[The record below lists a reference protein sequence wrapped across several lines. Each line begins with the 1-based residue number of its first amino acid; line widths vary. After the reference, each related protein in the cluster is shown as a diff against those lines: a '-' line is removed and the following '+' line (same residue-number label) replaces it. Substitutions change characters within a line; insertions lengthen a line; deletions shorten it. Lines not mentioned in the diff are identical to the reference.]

1 VKAVVCR
8 QPLPATDPRSLVDVE
23 LPSPHKPAGHD
34 LLVQVKAVSVNPID
48 TKMRTQP
55 QAGERIIGW
64 DAAGIVEAVG
74 EQASLFRPGDEVYY
88 AGSIGRAGSY
98 AERQLVDERIVGRK
112 PESLDFAAAAALPLT
127 TITAYESLVERLQAK
142 PNSTLLVIAGAGGVG
157 SMAIQLGKR
166 LGLTVVATASRPESG
181 RWCRELGADHVI
193 DHNEP
198 LMQGLRA
205 HGLEGAD
212 YVLNCADTDRY
223 WLETAEAVRPQ
234 GAICS
239 IVAAAGPVDLNALR
253 AKSARFAWE
262 GMFARSTYKTPDM
275 IEQHR
280 LLDRVAAWVDAK
292 EIRSTMKQKLE
303 PINAENLRKAHV
315 QIESRSTI
323 GKIALAGW

>member
-1 VKAVVCR
+1 MKAVVCR
-8 QPLPATDPRSLVDVE
+8 EPLPAADSRSLVDAE
-23 LPSPHKPAGHD
+23 CPSPARPSGRD
-34 LLVQVKAVSVNPID
+34 LLVRVQAVSVNPID
-48 TKMRTQP
+48 TKMRMQP
-55 QAGERIIGW
+55 SGGERILGW
-64 DAAGIVEAVG
+64 DAAGVVEAVG
-74 EQASLFRPGDEVYY
+74 EQASLFKAGDEVYY
-88 AGSIGRAGSY
+88 AGSIGRSGSY

-112 PESLDFAAAAALPLT
+112 PKSLDFAAAAALPLT
-127 TITAYESLVERLQAK
+127 TLTAYESLVDRLFASK
-142 PNSTLLVIAGAGGVG
+142 GKSLLIIAGAGGVG

-223 WLETAEAVRPQ
+223 WLESAEAVRPQ

-275 IEQHR
+275 VEQHR
-280 LLDRVAAWVDAK
+280 LLNRVADWVDAK
-292 EIRSTMKQKLE
+292 ELRTTMKQKLE
-303 PINAENLRKAHV
+303 PINAENLRKAHR